1 MKKIVVFLLLALL
14 IFGMLGCARTET
26 IYERTV
32 NGETYLIDSKNQTL
46 THEGAV
52 YTYTLPKLPEG
63 VTFQGGFLQVQ
74 YPDGTWYQKEIDFRG
89 QLVLGTEKTSSNYDE
104 KTYPRGEDLCYAL
117 EEEVLKVAGQ
127 DDRTQAQEKDGTYI
141 VICIILTGL
150 GALNIFLPEIAW
162 WISVGRWIK
171 DAEPSEHAIRQTR
184 IAGVFL
190 IAMGLGVL
198 IFQ

>member
-1 MKKIVVFLLLALL
+1 MKKFAIFLLLALL
-14 IFGMLGCARTET
+14 IFGLLGCAQEKT

-32 NGETYLIDSKNQTL
+32 NGETYLINSKNQTL

-63 VTFQGGFLQVQ
+63 VTFQGGFLRVQ

-117 EEEVLKVAGQ
+117 EEEALRAAVGEEDQ
-127 DDRTQAQEKDGTYI
+127 TSPEKDVMLVMGI
-141 VICIILTGL
+141 FFILVGGVDLVFPQL
-150 GALNIFLPEIAW
+150 GVYLKHAMW
-162 WISVGRWIK
+162 VK
-171 DAEPSEHAIRQTR
+171 DAEPSEFALGYTR
-184 IAGVFL
+184 AVGGIL
-190 IAMGLGVL
+190 IAIGIGML
-198 IFQ
+198 IFM